1 MKHHMSFIPN
11 ITNTRNA
18 ETTLQ
23 IRSYSSNIT
32 NTVKKRKII
41 KHGYYA
47 IHAPSDHDPSDLAPD
62 HDPFHRQFRNQ
73 ELLESG
79 WKDLDDPLLHDPPIP
94 WLFLLCLG

>member
-32 NTVKKRKII
+32 NTVKKRKFI

-47 IHAPSDHDPSDLAPD
+47 IHDPSDHDPSDPAPD
-62 HDPFHRQFRNQ
+62 HDPSHRQFRNL
-73 ELLESG
+73 ELFESG
-79 WKDLDDPLLHDPPIP
+79 WKDLDDPLLHDPPYS
-94 WLFLLCLG
+94 LVVLVVSG